1 MSESTKTFSHKVT
14 SRREKI
20 EFITFSLSAI
30 ALIIVNPTI
39 TRMMATVAH
48 NIMLYIYKLL
58 DMISKVMW
66 LV

>member
-1 MSESTKTFSHKVT
+1 MSESTKTFSLKVT

-39 TRMMATVAH
+39 TKMMATVAH
-48 NIMLYIYKLL
+48 NIILYIY
-58 DMISKVMW
+58 ISY
-66 LV
+66 